1 MANIFFQSIL
11 LEGTT
16 KAAPGRR
23 TPNRAQ
29 QTKDRMKLFVLL
41 LLLGVLCP
49 VHAQERIEEW
59 RGKTVMVFT
68 PHPDDDLFGCGGTLS
83 LLAKN
88 GNKII
93 IVIYTNDNKGS
104 FDLEMT
110 SERLARIR
118 KAEEEA
124 AMAVL
129 GVPKENIL
137 WLGYDDGELE
147 YAPPKILC
155 GQATKL
161 IRQYRPDV
169 LFSIDPG
176 EWYERWH
183 KSDHRMGAFNT
194 IDAVRAAEFHLY
206 YPEHLLTDGLKPYKV
221 PLLMFYYA
229 ANEANYWVDI
239 TDVFEKKVDAV
250 TKHVSQF
257 EPSINKYRPDW
268 DPKDLEQLKT
278 YLRGRATKK
287 DGRYVEAFRRAT
299 GYNSQ

>member
-1 MANIFFQSIL
+1 MKNSTIL
-11 LEGTT
+11 I
-16 KAAPGRR
+16 A
-23 TPNRAQ
+23 
-29 QTKDRMKLFVLL
+29 LFLSLISLPAV
-41 LLLGVLCP
+41 
-49 VHAQERIEEW
+49 AQERIEEM

-68 PHPDDDLFGCGGTLS
+68 PHPDDDLFGCGGTL
-83 LLAKN
+83 ARMARN
-88 GNKII
+88 GNRII

-124 AMAVL
+124 AMETL
-129 GVPKENIL
+129 GIPKQNII

-147 YAPPKILC
+147 YAPQKLLC
-155 GQATKL
+155 GQATRL

-176 EWYERWH
+176 EMYERWH
-183 KSDHRMGAFNT
+183 KTDHRMAAFMT
-194 IDAVRAAEFHLY
+194 LDAVRAAEFHLY
-206 YPEHLLTDGLKPYKV
+206 YPEHLLTDGLQPFKV
-221 PLLMFYYA
+221 PLLMFYYS

-239 TDVFEKKVDAV
+239 TDELDRKAEAV

-268 DPKDLEQLKT
+268 DPQDKSKLKE
-278 YLRGRATKK
+278 YLKGRATKK

-299 GYNSQ
+299 GFNQQ

>member
-1 MANIFFQSIL
+1 MKRLAGFALCISFFIYSTAFGQ
-11 LEGTT
+11 
-16 KAAPGRR
+16 P
-23 TPNRAQ
+23 Q
-29 QTKDRMKLFVLL
+29 D
-41 LLLGVLCP
+41 
-49 VHAQERIEEW
+49 RIEQW

-68 PHPDDDLFGCGGTLS
+68 PHPDDDLFGCGGTLA
-83 LLAKN
+83 LLARN

-124 AMAVL
+124 GMEVL
-129 GVPKENIL
+129 GIPKDNII

-176 EWYERWH
+176 DMYERWH
-183 KSDHRMGAFNT
+183 KTDHRMAAFNT

-206 YPEHLLTDGLKPYKV
+206 YPEHLLVDGLKPFKV
-221 PLLMFYYA
+221 PLMMFYYA

-239 TDVFEKKVDAV
+239 TDVIDLKIKAAS
-250 TKHVSQF
+250 KHVSQF
-257 EPSINKYRPDW
+257 EPAINKYRPDW
-268 DPKDLEQLKT
+268 DPKELERLVQYFK
-278 YLRGRATKK
+278 GRATKK
-287 DGRYVEAFRRAT
+287 DGRYVEAFRSAT
-299 GYNSQ
+299 GFNQQ

>member
-1 MANIFFQSIL
+1 
-11 LEGTT
+11 
-16 KAAPGRR
+16 
-23 TPNRAQ
+23 
-29 QTKDRMKLFVLL
+29 MKRIAGFAIGLL
-41 LLLGVLCP
+41 LLVP
-49 VHAQERIEEW
+49 IAASEKRVQQPSQSPDRIENW

-68 PHPDDDLFGCGGTLS
+68 PHPDDDLFGCGGTLA
-83 LLAKN
+83 LLARN

-124 AMAVL
+124 SCAVL
-129 GVPKENIL
+129 GIPKENII
-137 WLGYDDGELE
+137 WMGYEDGELE
-147 YAPPKILC
+147 YAEPKALC

-161 IRQYRPDV
+161 IRQHRPDV

-183 KSDHRMGAFNT
+183 KSDHRMAAFNT

-206 YPEHLLTDGLKPYKV
+206 YPEHLLVDNLKPYKV

-229 ANEANYWVDI
+229 ANEANYQVDI
-239 TDVFEKKVDAV
+239 TDVLDLKITAASKQ
-250 TKHVSQF
+250 VSQF

-268 DPKDLEQLKT
+268 DPKDLEKLIAGFKA
-278 YLRGRATKK
+278 RAPKK
-287 DGRYVEAFRRAT
+287 DGRYIESFRRAT
-299 GYNSQ
+299 GFNQQ